1 MVELLRNMPD
11 HHLLA
16 LHRVVK
22 TRARARAFFTHP
34 RSIMILRNEIELRGL
49 ASWKLQ

>member
-22 TRARARAFFTHP
+22 TRARAFFTHP

>member
-1 MVELLRNMPD
+1 MIEMLRSLPD

-16 LHRVVK
+16 LHRVTK
-22 TRARARAFFTHP
+22 TRARAFFTHP
-34 RSIMILRNEIELRGL
+34 RSIMALRNEIELRGL